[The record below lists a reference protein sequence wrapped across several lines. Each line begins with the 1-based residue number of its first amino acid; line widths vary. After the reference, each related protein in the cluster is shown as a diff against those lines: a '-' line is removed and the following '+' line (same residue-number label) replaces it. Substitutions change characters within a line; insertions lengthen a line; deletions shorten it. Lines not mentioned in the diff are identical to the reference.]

1 LSGRLNYN
9 EGPQTAEGYLTSR
22 RTPEQRN
29 VELSVRGVAVNN
41 RVHASIQRVSSSADD
56 AGKANIAF
64 RLLVDAVQ
72 DYAIFILDPEG
83 RVLTWNSG
91 ARAIKGYTRE
101 EIVGKHFSVF
111 YPQEA
116 IESPWPEREL
126 ALAEKEGRFPDEGL
140 RVRKDGSTFW
150 ASVTIT
156 ALREADGSLYGF
168 AKVTQDLTTR
178 READE
183 RLQTFN
189 RELRTRVRQL
199 DESRRVVEL
208 RTMELQ
214 KLTGTLLQI
223 QDEERRRIA
232 RELHDDLAQDVT
244 AVKMDIDASGRHKQL
259 SDAMGAILQKIRET
273 SYLLHPPLLDEA
285 GLRAALHW
293 YVDGLMQR
301 SKLQI
306 SLTFHPDVLPGVPKE
321 VEMTIFRII
330 QEALTNVYRHA
341 ASDSAHVEVI
351 GNGEQVVVRVRDFG
365 KGISPRIARMES
377 RTTRRRHHRD
387 ARTHPSTGRRIVCH
401 PRRTRNPGRS
411 QDSLDGR

>member
-1 LSGRLNYN
+1 
-9 EGPQTAEGYLTSR
+9 
-22 RTPEQRN
+22 
-29 VELSVRGVAVNN
+29 VNN
-41 RVHASIQRVSSSADD
+41 RAHASIHQVADE
-56 AGKANIAF
+56 AGKANVAF

-72 DYAIFILDPEG
+72 DYAIFLLDPEG

-116 IESPWPEREL
+116 IDSRWPEREL
-126 ALAEKEGRFPDEGL
+126 ALAEKEGRFRDEGF
-140 RVRKDGSTFW
+140 RVKKDGSTFW

-178 READE
+178 REAEE
-183 RLQTFN
+183 RLQTLN
-189 RELRTRVRQL
+189 RELRTRVQQL
-199 DESRRVVEL
+199 DEARRIVEL

-214 KLTGTLLQI
+214 KLSGTLLQI

-232 RELHDDLAQDVT
+232 RELHDDLAQHVT
-244 AVKMDIDASGRHKQL
+244 AVKMELDATGGHKQL
-259 SDAMGAILQKIRET
+259 SEAMGEILQKIRET

-293 YVDGLMQR
+293 YVDGLTQR

-306 SLTFHPDVLPGVPKE
+306 SLTFHPDVLPGVSKE
-321 VEMTIFRII
+321 IETTIFRIV
-330 QEALTNVYRHA
+330 QEALANVYRHA
-341 ASDSAHVEVI
+341 QSDSARVEVI
-351 GNGEQVVVRVRDFG
+351 GNGELVIVRVRDYG
-365 KGISPRIARMES
+365 KGISLRIARMES
-377 RTTRRRHHRD
+377 SAGLGVGITGMRERVRQLGGELSVTR
-387 ARTHPSTGRRIVCH
+387 AE
-401 PRRTRNPGRS
+401 PGTLVEAKIPLNGADLLS
-411 QDSLDGR
+411 H